1 MGNEISK
8 CLSWQYNT
16 SFRRAVSSQ
25 AGGANV
31 KIQAPPGAVA
41 VARIWRRW
49 MQRAGLAPRAGGRC
63 PSLRMGDAIK
73 LFPFFPCA
81 QMYLHREVSYFY
93 CKKNWAYCWAALHT
107 IALSSGESGGEGDWR
122 RKGWERPVLTVEWF
136 IMFPWCVFMSVW
148 PARGWGWAQVVVVSF
163 LSGICFYKCC
173 NMGAGVPPADGGSG
187 AVEPHA
193 QGCISGGRSQRFHGQ
208 CQRTGPMPRLS
219 QGKYTWYR

>member
-1 MGNEISK
+1 MPTSGLCFSVSPLCSEPRLSLRKILPVCHYMGNEISK

-93 CKKNWAYCWAALHT
+93 CKKNRAYC
-107 IALSSGESGGEGDWR
+107 
-122 RKGWERPVLTVEWF
+122 
-136 IMFPWCVFMSVW
+136 
-148 PARGWGWAQVVVVSF
+148 
-163 LSGICFYKCC
+163 
-173 NMGAGVPPADGGSG
+173 
-187 AVEPHA
+187 
-193 QGCISGGRSQRFHGQ
+193 
-208 CQRTGPMPRLS
+208 
-219 QGKYTWYR
+219 